1 MFTTD
6 RPDLFFLPIPR
17 MQPNV
22 IHCSRLIFPP
32 GKPYFCLDESSA
44 VDGQSGSRIRIYM
57 LSDNARVDPTN
68 SWKKSGGKQGRDRDS
83 ESRSRMTQRGKISIF
98 P

>member
-57 LSDNARVDPTN
+57 LSDNAPVGQRIL
-68 SWKKSGGKQGRDRDS
+68 GRN
-83 ESRSRMTQRGKISIF
+83 QAGNRGTG
-98 P
+98 